1 MKTRVNNKTLIPPH
15 LLENNPEFAIAFIL
29 CESAFGTSIKEGEK
43 NEFHKKFR
51 TTMLCVT

>member
-1 MKTRVNNKTLIPPH
+1 
-15 LLENNPEFAIAFIL
+15 LENNPEFAIAFIL